1 MKVMKYERP
10 LSPIEAALDRW
21 GFPAVDRVTWGLP
34 LVDRIFSDS
43 NGDTWSAARLP
54 KTNIAETED
63 AYLFTIEMPGLKK
76 ENVEVNFEGDT
87 LIVKGES
94 SEKTEE
100 KGVIRREYHSTRFE
114 RTFGVGPG
122 VDRDKVT
129 AKMEDG
135 ILTVTLPKSQERI
148 GKKIDIA

>member
-1 MKVMKYERP
+1 MKLTKYESP

-21 GFPAVDRVTWGLP
+21 GFPTVDRVTWGLP
-34 LVDRIFSDS
+34 LIDRIFTEG
-43 NGDTWSAARLP
+43 NGETWATARLP
-54 KTNIAETED
+54 KTNVAETDD
-63 AYLFTIEMPGLKK
+63 AYVFTIEMPGLKK
-76 ENVEVNFEGDT
+76 DNVEVNFEGDT

-94 SEKTEE
+94 SEKKEE

-114 RTFGVGPG
+114 RTFSIGPG
-122 VDRDKVT
+122 VDREKVK

-148 GKKIDIA
+148 GRKIEIA

>member
-1 MKVMKYERP
+1 MKVTKYESP
-10 LSPIEAALDRW
+10 LSPLEAALDRW
-21 GFPAVDRVTWGLP
+21 GFPTVERATWGLP
-34 LVDRIFSDS
+34 LIDRIFTDS
-43 NGDTWSAARLP
+43 NGEAWSTARLP
-54 KTNIAETED
+54 KTNVAETED

-94 SEKTEE
+94 SEKKEE

-114 RTFGVGPG
+114 RTFGIGPG
-122 VDRDKVT
+122 VDREKVM

-148 GKKIDIA
+148 GRKIEIA